1 MTAFSLFHIILLVDQ
16 KTQAILHIHKGG
28 WTRCVYVMYFTH
40 DFYPWF
46 ESLIMTYQNVSR
58 YVIKLVWT
66 QPMFLKFSLRVAAHV
81 VTKRTNNRIVLQRA
95 EKERKIEKVYLLSG
109 SYNIFS
115 FVSWRCDRRWFLS
128 SL

>member
-1 MTAFSLFHIILLVDQ
+1 
-16 KTQAILHIHKGG
+16 
-28 WTRCVYVMYFTH
+28 MYLTH
-40 DFYPWF
+40 EVYPWF

-95 EKERKIEKVYLLSG
+95 EKERNIEKVYLLSG
-109 SYNIFS
+109 SYKTFS
-115 FVSWRCDRRWFLS
+115 FVC
-128 SL
+128 